1 MVDDRFHHH
10 RADLVGRHGRLF
22 GQPLGSTRLA
32 NGPFLG
38 FSVDLLVKSVAT
50 GKKQSAGKDRAH
62 HGKVKS
68 RGSGGR
74 IRYIRITDVAKESKV
89 VRSTS
94 LPSKS
99 Q

>member
-50 GKKQSAGKDRAH
+50 GKKQSAGTGCAH
-62 HGKVKS
+62 QGKVKS
-68 RGSGGR
+68 KGSGGR
-74 IRYIRITDVAKESKV
+74 IRYIRITDDSKESKA

-94 LPSKS
+94 LPSKI